1 MVGSRYKIRKVDLI
15 FLKTNII
22 LKEIIEEENKALIG
36 QSEWRISLLKN
47 VVYPEIREI
56 NNYASKGKI
65 FFKYGKNQRMLESTY
80 MMIDTFERIGKTKL
94 GRHIFELQHIINSI

>member
-56 NNYASKGKI
+56 NNHASKGEI

-80 MMIDTFERIGKTKL
+80 MMLDTFERIGKTKL